1 MPLVKSILEQ
11 KLSLRIKALEP
22 KLYQKLNSKTS
33 GLYKAQAMI
42 DAKLSDEAPASGFG
56 LYSYKNKVWTKTSD
70 EWSKVIAKEVISIL
84 SDDLADIIAE
94 EVTSYIK
101 QATVIIPPGQAVT
114 TAGSAVA
121 QTGATTAPSP
131 PAKIV

>member
-1 MPLVKSILEQ
+1 MPLVKNLLEE

-42 DAKLSDEAPASGFG
+42 DAKLSDEAPTSGFG
-56 LYSYKNKVWTKTSD
+56 LYSYKNKVWSKTSS

-84 SDDLADIIAE
+84 SEDLADIIAE

-101 QATVIIPPGQAVT
+101 QATIIIPPGQVVT